1 MSPGSTISKGGKKRG
16 RAGPARTARVRGS
29 TAGERNWS
37 RGKLEKLDELLAVI
51 EAKLVSGEYRA
62 SIGDFIRLLQLRKEL
77 EDERPREITITWVEP
92 SGEENAP
99 AR

>member
-1 MSPGSTISKGGKKRG
+1 MSNTGKGVRKRG
-16 RAGPARTARVRGS
+16 RAGPRRADPVCEATADS
-29 TAGERNWS
+29 EREWS
-37 RGKLEKLDELLAVI
+37 RGKMEKLDKLLAVI
-51 EAKLVSGEYRA
+51 EAKLVSGEYKA

-92 SGEENAP
+92 SREENAP